1 MKWGNIK
8 RIGYG
13 FAENIIFVAHLT
25 SDMNSLGE
33 ITGTM
38 HRGVAQLVARYVRD
52 LEVGRSN
59 RLTPTKKGDN
69 LLVITSFLYQMRK
82 LLVLWYD

>member
-38 HRGVAQLVARYVRD
+38 HRGVAQLVARVVRD
-52 LEVGRSN
+52 DEAAGSSPV
-59 RLTPTKKGDN
+59 
-69 LLVITSFLYQMRK
+69 
-82 LLVLWYD
+82 